1 MNATLDQ
8 LYSAAFQF
16 IKEAKIAEFHGDE
29 ARAALCL
36 QESAVLRAQAKSI
49 DPFYAEGDR

>member
-8 LYSAAFQF
+8 LYSAAFQL
-16 IKEAKIAEFHGDE
+16 IKESKIAEFHGEE
-29 ARAALCL
+29 ARAELCRR
-36 QESAVLRAQAKSI
+36 ESAELRAQAKSI

>member
-1 MNATLDQ
+1 MTATLDQ
-8 LYSAAFQF
+8 LYGAAFQL

-29 ARAALCL
+29 AQAELCRR
-36 QESAVLRAQAKSI
+36 ESAELRAQAKSI